1 MLAQKRMAS
10 GSSVAAKAP
19 RQYNDPPTGRGGGVD
34 QPDRILIDIGPRHC
48 YKVYLTTLNG
58 NKFSYNIPMTI
69 GALKVM
75 LPQLDPELDYN
86 IINGVC
92 VMKESVLLK
101 DADYN
106 LSVVIVKLN
115 LASWCPRKWHI
126 ARCVPEEARDNDG
139 YLPSSLDEAG
149 KTIYYV
155 FKSYMNIRGHADG
168 EREDADGEM
177 EHIINHIKYA
187 GWSTW
192 YSSMMNRRAWLKSE
206 LGYE

>member
-1 MLAQKRMAS
+1 M
-10 GSSVAAKAP
+10 VP
-19 RQYNDPPTGRGGGVD
+19 RIWCD
-34 QPDRILIDIGPRHC
+34 H
-48 YKVYLTTLNG
+48 
-58 NKFSYNIPMTI
+58 STI
-69 GALKVM
+69 GFRCAPEPIDFRKCCCGNYGLWYCVAL
-75 LPQLDPELDYN
+75 E
-86 IINGVC
+86 VC
-92 VMKESVLLK
+92 KS
-101 DADYN
+101 
-106 LSVVIVKLN
+106 VKLN
-115 LASWCPRKWHI
+115 LASWCLRKWHI